1 MGEAYV
7 WFYSIRGAVRCYS
20 LPPQLILV
28 VGMGSLGVWL
38 GTDTVSEVPMER
50 GGKEMGGGKRGKEQK
65 RVEGGRSRAKC
76 VPLHTR
82 VDDSLK

>member
-38 GTDTVSEVPMER
+38 GTDTVSEVHMER
-50 GGKEMGGGKRGKEQK
+50 GGKEMGGGKRGKRTEA
-65 RVEGGRSRAKC
+65 GGGG
-76 VPLHTR
+76 
-82 VDDSLK
+82 